1 MLMREM
7 TPRERFLAVMEYQP
21 VDRVPNHEVGVWTQT
36 ADRWQAE
43 GLDIQDLHWDWF
55 TGEERYGMDPREYI
69 PVNYGMLPLFD
80 EEIVQEDEQYEIKR
94 NGIGIITRALKE
106 GTSRGMRASM
116 DEYIDFPVK
125 TAADFR
131 ELKRRFNPSH
141 HGRYP
146 AQWREFQVAGWK
158 QRKHVLILGR
168 NCSTLGFYW
177 RAREFMGTEGLSYAW
192 YDQPE
197 LMHEMMEFIADFT
210 IEVSKPILEEIT
222 PDYIFMNEDMA
233 MKTGPLLSPRTY
245 KTFIYPHLKRVIE
258 FFKSKGVPYFM
269 VDSDGNTEP
278 LLSLMMD
285 AGVDGIWPLE
295 RASDSTDPLFLRQ
308 KYGKSLRLWG
318 AVDKREL
325 AKGHAAIDAHLR
337 TLIPLIEEGGF
348 IPTVDHLVSPDVS
361 LDNFL
366 YYMERKQ
373 ALLRGE
379 FEKLWE
385 ST

>member
-1 MLMREM
+1 M

-36 ADRWQAE
+36 TDRWQEE
-43 GLDIQDLHWDWF
+43 GLDIYDLHWDWF
-55 TGEERYGMDPREYI
+55 TGEERYAMDPREYI
-69 PVNYGMLPLFD
+69 PVNFGMIPPFD
-80 EEIVQEDEQYEIKR
+80 EEVLEENERYVIKR
-94 NGIGIITRALKE
+94 NWLGIVTKALKE

-125 TAADFR
+125 NREDFQA
-131 ELKRRFNPSH
+131 LKKRFIATHTS
-141 HGRYP
+141 RYP
-146 AQWREFQVAGWK
+146 PQWREFMLPRW
-158 QRKHVLILGR
+158 RNRDHVLILGR

-177 RAREFMGTEGLSYAW
+177 RAREWMGTEGLSYAW
-192 YDQPE
+192 YDQPA

-210 IEVSKPILEEIT
+210 IEVSRPILDEIA
-222 PDYIFMNEDMA
+222 PDYIFLNEDMA

-245 KTFIYPHLKRVIE
+245 KTFVYPHLKRMIA
-258 FFKSKGVPYFM
+258 FFKNKGVRYFM

-295 RASDSTDPLFLRQ
+295 RASDSTNPLFLRQ

-325 AKGHAAIDAHLR
+325 TKDEAAIEAHLR
-337 TLIPLIEEGGF
+337 ELAPLVEEGGY

-361 LDNFL
+361 YSNFL
-366 YYMERKQ
+366 YYMKRKQ
-373 ALLRGE
+373 ALLRGA
-379 FEKLWE
+379 F
-385 ST
+385 